1 METDLAFIIVGL
13 GYGDEGKGT
22 ITDYLARK
30 YNARHVFRFNGGAQA
45 AHFVVAS
52 DGLLHCFSQF
62 GSGTLTGAGTVLTN
76 KMLVDPIRMMNEA
89 TALEEKGVANPLNQV
104 IIDPD
109 CLIITPFHGIINQIL
124 EISRGKSRYGSC
136 GIGVGETVKDGRQL
150 GKMALIAGDMFDKE
164 VLLNKLDF
172 LLRIKID
179 LAEQLVVEHPDKTEF
194 AEYLKKLK
202 QKGYIEKLISIY
214 CNFATKSGVRIKH
227 IDRSMLTSEGNII
240 FEGAQGVLLD
250 EDRGFYPFITR
261 SATTFKNADEFISNF
276 GTSKKVVK
284 IGVMRAY
291 ATRHGQGP
299 FVTEDEWLGKQ
310 IPDIHNGAN
319 EWQGAFR
326 IGWFD
331 FLAAWYALETAG
343 RIDCVALT
351 NFDRLNDFKKI
362 KVCHAYKYDGAA
374 DESLE
379 QFFDYEKEGNGKIII
394 KKIKFPSITSL
405 EYQSRLAELL
415 KLCQPIYTTVEK
427 DKYMQF
433 LEEHLNIKISIVSV
447 GPTARDKIEARPLC

>member
-1 METDLAFIIVGL
+1 METDRIFIVVGL

-22 ITDYLARK
+22 ITDYLVRRF
-30 YNARHVFRFNGGAQA
+30 NAKHVFRFNGGAQA
-45 AHFVVAS
+45 AHFVVAPN
-52 DGLLHCFSQF
+52 GVLHCFSQF
-62 GSGTLTGAGTVLTN
+62 GSGTLAGAGTVLTS

-89 TALEEKGVANPLNQV
+89 VALEEKGVANSLNHIV
-104 IIDPD
+104 IDPN
-109 CLIITPFHGIINQIL
+109 CLIITPFHGIINQML
-124 EISRGKSRYGSC
+124 EISRGETRHGSC
-136 GIGVGETVKDGRQL
+136 GVGVGETVKDGRYL
-150 GKMALIAGDMFDKE
+150 GKMALMAGDMFDKK

-179 LAEQLVVEHPDKTEF
+179 LAEQIVVEHPDKTEL

-202 QKGYIEKLISIY
+202 QKRYIEKLISVY
-214 CNFATKSGVRIKH
+214 YNFATKSGIRIKH
-227 IDRSMLTSEGNII
+227 VYRSMLASEDNII

-250 EDRGFYPFITR
+250 EDRGFYPYITHSR
-261 SATTFKNADEFISNF
+261 TTFKNADELISNF
-276 GTSKKVVK
+276 GSSKEVIK

-319 EWQGAFR
+319 EWQGVFK

-331 FLAAWYALETAG
+331 LLAAWYALEAAG
-343 RIDCVALT
+343 RIDCIALT

-379 QFFDYEKEGNGKIII
+379 QFFDYEKESNGKIII
-394 KKIKFPSITSL
+394 KKIKFPSVTSL

-415 KLCQPIYTTVEK
+415 KLCKPIYRSIEK
-427 DKYMQF
+427 SEYARF
-433 LEEHLNIKISIVSV
+433 LEEELKTKISIISV
-447 GPTARDKIEARPLC
+447 GPKATEKIEVKPLC